1 MRLRRDL
8 QLRPRQGGAQ
18 HGRHQRQG
26 RPRGDRQEEPRLQDL
41 ALQERGELQV
51 RDSRQVIIGIQ
62 INGTTFSHSLVTDLS
77 ISFTETKTRHA
88 NLLTPKT
95 SYGPTMEWSSAR
107 GHLASG

>member
-8 QLRPRQGGAQ
+8 QLRPRQGRAQ

-95 SYGPTMEWSSAR
+95 SFGPTMEWSSAR